1 LPFLFK
7 QRDYV
12 NFVKNE
18 MLEVRKLVSVFR
30 VRTQEDIEEEEK
42 AMIEEEQKRL
52 ARLIEK

>member
-1 LPFLFK
+1 
-7 QRDYV
+7 
-12 NFVKNE
+12 

-30 VRTQEDIEEEEK
+30 VRTQEDIEQEEK